1 MLVLT
6 LEFVVC
12 FKAIFFDTMDRQPGP
27 SAPAGAARYTIAV
40 LPTPIRT
47 VILEAF
53 QLIKN

>member
-6 LEFVVC
+6 LEFVDC

>member
-1 MLVLT
+1 MLVLS
-6 LEFVVC
+6 LDFVVC
-12 FKAIFFDTMDRQPGP
+12 FKANLFDAMDPQPGP
-27 SAPAGAARYTIAV
+27 SAPAGAARYTITV